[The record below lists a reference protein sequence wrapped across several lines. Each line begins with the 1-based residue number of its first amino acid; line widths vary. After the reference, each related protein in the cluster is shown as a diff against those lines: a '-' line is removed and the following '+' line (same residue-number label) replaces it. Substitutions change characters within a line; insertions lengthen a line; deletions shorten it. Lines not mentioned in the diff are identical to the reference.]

1 MHALAASSCWQPRTD
16 SKPLEAGALR
26 VCASAACS
34 LAPLDRPACH
44 TRLPLLVT
52 ALLKGMWRQM
62 TEPSSG
68 GGGGSGGKGE
78 NGGGGGGADDFSPE
92 AVAELLR
99 CCANK
104 AMEPS
109 IAAALAA
116 ALREHLAHRYLP
128 AWPRTL
134 EACADP

>member
-1 MHALAASSCWQPRTD
+1 M
-16 SKPLEAGALR
+16 
-26 VCASAACS
+26 
-34 LAPLDRPACH
+34 
-44 TRLPLLVT
+44 RLPLLVT

-68 GGGGSGGKGE
+68 GGGGGSGGGGKGE
-78 NGGGGGGADDFSPE
+78 NGGGGGGGGADDFSPE

-99 CCANK
+99 CCVTK

-116 ALREHLAHRYLP
+116 TLREHLAHRYLP